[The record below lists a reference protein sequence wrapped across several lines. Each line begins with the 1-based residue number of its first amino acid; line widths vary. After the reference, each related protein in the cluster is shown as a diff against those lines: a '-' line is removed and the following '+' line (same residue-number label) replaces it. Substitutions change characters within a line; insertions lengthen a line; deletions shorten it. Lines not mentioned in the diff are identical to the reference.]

1 MKPQSLQKKVG
12 QLFIVGVPGTT
23 LDRSKIE
30 LLEKLGLGGV
40 VLFSHNYENLEQLV
54 DLTNSIQK
62 SLTAEAHGGLPGWI
76 AVDHEGG
83 RVQRFKEPFTVFPPQ
98 KVWGELNSPKTCFEA
113 GFVMAKELR
122 ACGVNL
128 NFAPV
133 VDVFQHS
140 TPTIGD
146 RAYSNSP
153 ELVSTLG
160 SATVRGLLKGNV
172 FAVAKHFPGH
182 GAIAEDTHAELP
194 VCNKSVEELESLDW
208 VPFKRIFRSRVEGI
222 MTAHILYPQ
231 IDPDRPAT
239 LSRKILQDYL
249 RKNMRFSKLIFSDDL
264 EMGALRKRYSLKDSA
279 FLALEAGCDQL
290 LLCHEWNQIEEVHA
304 YIVKAFESGALP
316 MKKLDEIVEKVSET
330 KKRFLNP
337 FVFADKD
344 LAKAVVGAP
353 DFLAVAES
361 IRNKI
366 PVEKGPSTRE
376 GGE

>member
-1 MKPQSLQKKVG
+1 M
-12 QLFIVGVPGTT
+12 VGVPGPT

-40 VLFSHNYENLEQLV
+40 VLFSHNYENLDQLV

-98 KVWGELNSPKTCFEA
+98 NVWGELNSPKTCFEA

-133 VDVFQHS
+133 VDVYQH
-140 TPTIGD
+140 PTKAIGD

-153 ELVSTLG
+153 EVVSTLG

-182 GAIAEDTHAELP
+182 GAVSEDSHEDLP
-194 VCNKSVEELESLDW
+194 ICNKSVEELESLDW

-249 RKNMRFSKLIFSDDL
+249 RKNMRYSKLIFSDDL
-264 EMGALRKRYSLKDSA
+264 EMGALKKRYSLKDSA